1 MKKEIA
7 YCGALVIIISLWVSA
22 TLPAL
27 GFLEPDLN
35 SFWAFTTPTID
46 GHISPGEWTDAATR
60 NFKLYMRSR
69 GDGSLQNTLNAILYE
84 KNDYTNEYFA
94 VQIFNDTY
102 WATDFANRWKG
113 FAMLFDNN
121 HNGIIEQGENGEG
134 ITTWTGSPFYSKNDL
149 YYDAVGGLW
158 DADVNAGKTNDGNIK
173 FSHTDPVNGHIGDWT
188 FEGSIPLVGSD
199 PGYDFNIPKAQLP
212 KTLGFKVWFYDQAN
226 GWDGVYPDDPTIN
239 RNLDEVANG
248 ATYGTLIK
256 HPLYYLTIMVNNP
269 AWGTTSPVPGVYAY
283 GYGTVVSVT
292 ALPTVGYVL
301 DYWKLDAANVG
312 STNPYL
318 VTMNQNH
325 TLTAFFKPKVIG
337 GISVSLKQTTMTP
350 SIALYGMMIAIFG
363 AAVSIIRR
371 KKR

>member
-1 MKKEIA
+1 MKKEIIR
-7 YCGALVIIISLWVSA
+7 YGALFIVISLFAAA
-22 TLPAL
+22 TLPA
-27 GFLEPDLN
+27 FAHLEPDLN
-35 SFWAFTTPTID
+35 SFWAFTPPTIN
-46 GHISPGEWTDAATR
+46 GTMVPGEWADAATR
-60 NFKLYMRSR
+60 TFQLFMRSR
-69 GDGSLQNTLNAILYE
+69 GDGSLQNTLDAILYE

-121 HNGIIEQGENGEG
+121 HNGVVEQGENGEG

-158 DADVNAGKTNDGNIK
+158 DADVNAGGTNDGAIK
-173 FSHTDPVNGHIGDWT
+173 FSHTNPVSGQLGDWT

-199 PGYDFNIPKAQLP
+199 PGYDFNILKAQLP
-212 KTLGFKVWFYDQAN
+212 KTLGFKVWFYDQAK
-226 GWDGVYPDDPTIN
+226 GWDGVYPDEPTIPI
-239 RNLDEVANG
+239 NLDEVANG

-256 HPLYYLTIMVNNP
+256 HPLYYLTIAVNNA

-292 ALPTVGYVL
+292 ASPYGGYVL
-301 DYWKLDAANVG
+301 DYWKLDMVNVG
-312 STNPYL
+312 SANPYS

-325 TLTAFFKPKVIG
+325 TLTAFFKIKPVG
-337 GISVSLKQTTMTP
+337 GISVSLKQTALLP
-350 SIALYGMMIAIFG
+350 SIALYSMMIAIFG
-363 AAVSIIRR
+363 AAVCIVRR